1 MSNKTLSQTNQALSD
16 GTRINVVNKSMA
28 HKLRTG
34 FNVSFVTGLTIA
46 LLVIFLAP
54 FLFMIF
60 TSLKTQGQ
68 ISQLGAPIWPAKP
81 TTFEYN
87 GKALDMFQVPMSKCA
102 GGDPSDETVKDLAI
116 TKK

>member
-1 MSNKTLSQTNQALSD
+1 MANKLVAPALQKDTSVSV
-16 GTRINVVNKSMA
+16 TNKSLI
-28 HKLRTG
+28 HRIRTG
-34 FNVSFVTGLTIA
+34 ANITFVTGLTIA
-46 LLVIFLAP
+46 ILVIFLAP

-87 GKALDMFQVPMSKCA
+87 GKAVQVYRVPMAKCA
-102 GGDPSDETVKDLAI
+102 GAD
-116 TKK
+116 

>member
-1 MSNKTLSQTNQALSD
+1 MSNKELTQKLD
-16 GTRINVVNKSMA
+16 KGTRTIAVNKSAA
-28 HKLRTG
+28 HRLRTG
-34 FNVSFVTGLTIA
+34 LNVAFVTGLVIA

-54 FLFMIF
+54 FLFMLF